1 MRPLYLIVVVASWLI
16 TSPVHADDTA
26 VLTWD
31 PSTSMD
37 VEGYKIYMS
46 TESGRY
52 GAPIATIDKRQ
63 TRYEVTVKATKDTK
77 YYFAVTAYNKAGKE
91 SPASNEASKI
101 IKGTHAQLDANG
113 GAK

>member
-1 MRPLYLIVVVASWLI
+1 MNMRVRYLMVAVAWWLL
-16 TSPVHADDTA
+16 TTPAHADDTA
-26 VLTWD
+26 ILTWD

-63 TRYEVTVKATKDTK
+63 TRYEVTVKATKDTR

-91 SPASNEASKI
+91 SSASNEGSKI
-101 IKGTHAQLDANG
+101 IKGTQSIALTR
-113 GAK
+113 

>member
-1 MRPLYLIVVVASWLI
+1 MRVRYLMVAVAWWLL
-16 TSPVHADDTA
+16 TTPAHADDSA
-26 VLTWD
+26 ILTWD

-37 VEGYKIYMS
+37 VDGYKIYMS
-46 TESGRY
+46 TKSGQY
-52 GAPIATIDKRQ
+52 GVPIATIDKKQ

-101 IKGTHAQLDANG
+101 IKGTQSIASTR
-113 GAK
+113 